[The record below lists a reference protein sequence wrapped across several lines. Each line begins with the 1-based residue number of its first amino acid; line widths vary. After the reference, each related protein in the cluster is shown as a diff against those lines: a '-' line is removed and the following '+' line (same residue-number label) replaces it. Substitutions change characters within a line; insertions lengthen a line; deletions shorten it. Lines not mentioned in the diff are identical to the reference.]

1 MPRTCAISGEGLT
14 VIILKTEE
22 ESQALLELLDL
33 APPDLAVVLD
43 ELTNEMM
50 NLEPLEPE
58 PKSSITNPWI
68 RSAVHASDK
77 ELSTPSREAEQGA
90 WLDN

>member
-22 ESQALLELLDL
+22 ETQALLELLDL

-43 ELTNEMM
+43 NLTNEMM
-50 NLEPLEPE
+50 NLEPLTICE
-58 PKSSITNPWI
+58 SSITDPWI
-68 RSAVHASDK
+68 LTAVHASDK

>member
-22 ESQALLELLDL
+22 ETQALLELLDL

-43 ELTNEMM
+43 NLTNEMM
-50 NLEPLEPE
+50 NLEPLAICG
-58 PKSSITNPWI
+58 SSITDPWI

>member
-22 ESQALLELLDL
+22 ETQALLELLDL

-43 ELTNEMM
+43 NLTNEMM
-50 NLEPLEPE
+50 NLEPLTICE
-58 PKSSITNPWI
+58 SSITDPW
-68 RSAVHASDK
+68 SANQLLNS
-77 ELSTPSREAEQGA
+77 Q
-90 WLDN
+90 